1 MSQKRQTASKRT
13 RRSFSEEFK
22 IEAVKLV
29 TEQKYKVA
37 EAARNLGVADGQLRR
52 WMDKYS
58 EIEDATENEELKR
71 LRAEVK
77 RLRMERDIPKK
88 SGGLLCQRK
97 ELRFQFILEHLAC
110 WPVVLMCRV
119 LHVST
124 SGFYAWK
131 RRPQSWQV
139 QRRETLQAEI
149 QKIHQTKNKDSYG
162 SPRVHQELR
171 KQGTFCCENTVAKV
185 MQESGIQA
193 KTVKKFQ
200 VTTDSKHTYSVVEN
214 VLDRQF
220 DRATKPNQIWVSD
233 ITYVWTQEG
242 WMYLTCVLDLYSRKV
257 VGWSMSSRMTKEF
270 VMEALEKAIRHRCP
284 KNELLHHSDRGSQ
297 YASEAYRELL
307 TRNGITCS
315 MSRKGNCWDNAVM
328 ESFFATLKKELIH
341 HERYETRS
349 AAWLSIFEYIE
360 VFYNPQ
366 RLHSTLGYQ
375 SPEHFEQ
382 AV

>member
-1 MSQKRQTASKRT
+1 M
-13 RRSFSEEFK
+13 
-22 IEAVKLV
+22 
-29 TEQKYKVA
+29 
-37 EAARNLGVADGQLRR
+37 
-52 WMDKYS
+52 
-58 EIEDATENEELKR
+58 
-71 LRAEVK
+71 
-77 RLRMERDIPKK
+77 
-88 SGGLLCQRK
+88 
-97 ELRFQFILEHLAC
+97 
-110 WPVVLMCRV
+110 MCRV
-119 LHVST
+119 LRVST

-149 QKIHQTKNKDSYG
+149 EKIHQTKNKDSYG
-162 SPRVHQELR
+162 SPRVHQELQ

-200 VTTDSKHTYSVVEN
+200 VTTDSKHSHPVVEN

-270 VMEALEKAIRHRCP
+270 VMEALEMAIRHRCP
-284 KNELLHHSDRGSQ
+284 KDELLHHSDRGSQ

-349 AAWLSIFEYIE
+349 AARLSIFEYIE
-360 VFYNPQ
+360 VFYNRQ

>member
-1 MSQKRQTASKRT
+1 M
-13 RRSFSEEFK
+13 
-22 IEAVKLV
+22 
-29 TEQKYKVA
+29 
-37 EAARNLGVADGQLRR
+37 
-52 WMDKYS
+52 
-58 EIEDATENEELKR
+58 
-71 LRAEVK
+71 
-77 RLRMERDIPKK
+77 
-88 SGGLLCQRK
+88 
-97 ELRFQFILEHLAC
+97 
-110 WPVVLMCRV
+110 MCRV

-124 SGFYAWK
+124 SGFYAWQ
-131 RRPQSWQV
+131 RRPKSPQV
-139 QRRETLQAEI
+139 QRRKTLQTEI
-149 QKIHQTKNKDSYG
+149 KKIHQTKNKDSYG
-162 SPRVHQELR
+162 SPRVHQELQ

-200 VTTDSKHTYSVVEN
+200 VTTDSKHAHPVAEN

-220 DRATKPNQIWVSD
+220 DRATRPNQIWVSD

-270 VMEALEKAIRHRCP
+270 VMEALEMAIRHRCP
-284 KNELLHHSDRGSQ
+284 QDELLHHSDRGSQ

-341 HERYETRS
+341 HERYATRS
-349 AAWLSIFEYIE
+349 AARASIFEYIE
-360 VFYNPQ
+360 VFYNRE

-375 SPEHFEQ
+375 SPEQFEQ
-382 AV
+382 AM

>member
-1 MSQKRQTASKRT
+1 M
-13 RRSFSEEFK
+13 
-22 IEAVKLV
+22 
-29 TEQKYKVA
+29 
-37 EAARNLGVADGQLRR
+37 
-52 WMDKYS
+52 
-58 EIEDATENEELKR
+58 
-71 LRAEVK
+71 
-77 RLRMERDIPKK
+77 
-88 SGGLLCQRK
+88 
-97 ELRFQFILEHLAC
+97 
-110 WPVVLMCRV
+110 MCRV
-119 LHVST
+119 LRVST
-124 SGFYAWK
+124 SGFYAWQ
-131 RRPQSWQV
+131 RRPKCRQV
-139 QRRETLQAEI
+139 QRREALRGEI
-149 QKIHQTKNKDSYG
+149 KKIHQTKNKDSYG
-162 SPRVHQELR
+162 SPRVHQELQ

-200 VTTDSKHTYSVVEN
+200 VTTDSKHSHPVAEN

-220 DRATKPNQIWVSD
+220 DGATEPNQIWVSD
-233 ITYVWTQEG
+233 ITYVWTTEG
-242 WMYLTCVLDLYSRKV
+242 WIYLTCVLDLYSRKV

-270 VMEALEKAIRHRCP
+270 VMEALEMAIRQRCP
-284 KNELLHHSDRGSQ
+284 RDNLLHHSDRGSQ

-349 AAWLSIFEYIE
+349 AARASIFEYIE
-360 VFYNPQ
+360 VFYNRQ
-366 RLHSTLGYQ
+366 RMHSTLGYQ